1 MKINITDKY
10 NYNTY
15 NTLYDKLN
23 HNYNRYE
30 TLKDEYYDAATD
42 EAIDNLHKIIFN
54 ELMDAEF
61 ISAIYQLNK
70 MEKIISAFDAI
81 VYSNY

>member
-1 MKINITDKY
+1 MKINLTTN

-15 NTLYDKLN
+15 SNIYNRLQ

-30 TLKDEYYDAATD
+30 TLRDDYFDAATD
-42 EAIDNLHKIIFN
+42 EAIDNMHKIIFN

-61 ISAIYQLNK
+61 ISAIYHLNK
-70 MEKIISAFDAI
+70 MEQIISAFDKI
-81 VYSNY
+81 VYDNY